1 MNKNDPLAPTP
12 TPRPAA
18 SALLSAWLIPEVPP
32 PFWRAALAAIVAT
45 LAALG
50 MRFALLGPDQ
60 TLGATQAFFPA
71 MVLVTLYAGWRWG
84 LVPIASG
91 AALGWWLWAGRY
103 ADTLSEPQTAS
114 MVLYL
119 VSATATTAVAHG
131 MRAAV
136 IGLAE
141 ARRRQQDAETR
152 LDVTQA
158 AAGVGPWEWDVATGA
173 LLLSPAARRNLRLP
187 LEGPLDF
194 EQVASAVHPEDR
206 HRVQEE
212 IRRAIKSG
220 PLYEV
225 EYRLVDGPDG
235 ERWIHGLGRIERDAA
250 GRAVRVLGVNF
261 EVTKRR
267 QAEEGLRESEA
278 RFRALADSAPALMWI
293 TGMGGSREFVNAA
306 YVDFAGADYRDALT
320 LDWRTRIHPEDLPTI
335 LRAQIAGEASRKP
348 FSLEARYRR
357 PDGQWRW
364 LKSFSQP
371 RYGPGGSFAG
381 FIGIAFD
388 VSDAKEAEAKL
399 TGMNELLADKVDAAV
414 AERDLAQAALSQA
427 QKLEAIG
434 QLTGGVAH
442 DFNNLLTVVIGAL
455 DAVQRHPDDARRR
468 DKMIDAAMTA
478 ARRGEKLT
486 QHLLAFA
493 RRQPLNPEI
502 CRVDRLIA
510 ESEALLRRAVGEVLP
525 LKLSLGSGT
534 RTARIDAGQFEAA
547 LLNLVVN
554 ARDASPPGGAI
565 VVESGP
571 ETLDRPRGE
580 LKPGAYLR
588 VAVRDE
594 GKGMDADTIARAFEP
609 FFTTKASGKGTGLG
623 LSQVYGFVRQSGGEV
638 EIASKP
644 GQGTTVSLLLPASHE
659 GAILQAAPVAP
670 PAPRPGVEVLLA
682 EDDVE
687 VGDLVEAM
695 LIELGHNV
703 RRAGDADEALSMA
716 RAHPDLG
723 LLLTDVMMP
732 GDKSG
737 VDLAS
742 ILSAERPELPILLSS
757 GYTGQELA
765 EARAAPWPL
774 LRKPYALDA
783 LVRAIDQAFET
794 RRPH

>member
-1 MNKNDPLAPTP
+1 MNKNDPLPQASK
-12 TPRPAA
+12 PRRST

-32 PFWRAALAAIVAT
+32 PFWRAATAAVVAT
-45 LAALG
+45 LTALG

-60 TLGATQAFFPA
+60 AIGATQAFFPA

-84 LVPIASG
+84 VAPLVCG
-91 AALGWWLWAGRY
+91 GLLGWWLWAGRY
-103 ADTLSEPQTAS
+103 GEPLSEAESAS
-114 MVLYL
+114 LVLYL
-119 VSATATTAVAHG
+119 ISAAATTAVAHG
-131 MRAAV
+131 LREAV
-136 IGLAE
+136 AHLGE
-141 ARRRQQDAETR
+141 ARRRQVQAEAR

-158 AAGVGPWEWDVATGA
+158 AAGVGPWEWDVASGA
-173 LLLSPAARRNLRLP
+173 LHLSPAARRNLRLP
-187 LEGPLDF
+187 LDGPLSFDD
-194 EQVASAVHPEDR
+194 VAGAVHPDDR
-206 HRVQEE
+206 PKVREQ
-212 IRRAIKSG
+212 IRQAIKSG
-220 PLYEV
+220 PIYEV
-225 EYRLVDGPDG
+225 EYRLTDSQEG
-235 ERWIHGLGRIERDAA
+235 ERWIHGRGQIERDSA

-261 EVTKRR
+261 DVTKRR

-293 TGMGGSREFVNAA
+293 TGQGGARDFVNAA
-306 YVDFAGADYRDALT
+306 YVDFAGADYRAALT
-320 LDWRTRIHPEDLPTI
+320 LDWRTRIHPEDLPSI
-335 LRAQIAGEASRKP
+335 LKSQLAGETSRKP

-357 PDGQWRW
+357 PDGEWRW

-371 RYGPGGSFAG
+371 RYGPGGAFAG

-388 VSDAKEAEAKL
+388 VSEAKEAEAQL
-399 TGMNELLADKVDAAV
+399 TGMNELLADKVDTAL
-414 AERDLAQAALSQA
+414 AERDLAQAALSQS

-455 DAVQRHPDDARRR
+455 DVVQRHPDDARRR
-468 DKMIDAAMTA
+468 DKMVDAALSA

-493 RRQPLNPEI
+493 RRQPLNPQV
-502 CRVDRLIA
+502 CRVDRVIA

-534 RTARIDAGQFEAA
+534 RTALIDSGQFEAA

-554 ARDASPPGGAI
+554 ARDASPPGGTI

-571 ETLDRPRGE
+571 ETLAKTRGE

-588 VAVRDE
+588 VSVCDE
-594 GKGMDADTIARAFEP
+594 GAGMDADTIARAFEP

-644 GQGTTVSLLLPASHE
+644 GKGTTVSMLLPASHE
-659 GAILQAAPVAP
+659 GAILQDAPVAA

-682 EDDVE
+682 EDDSE

-695 LIELGHNV
+695 LTELGHHV
-703 RRAGDADEALSMA
+703 RRAGDADEALSVA
-716 RAHPDLG
+716 RAHPELG
-723 LLLTDVMMP
+723 LLVTDVMMP

-742 ILSAERPELPILLSS
+742 ILSAERPDLPILLSS

-765 EARAAPWPL
+765 QARATPWPL

-783 LVRAIDQAFET
+783 LIRAIDQAFEA
-794 RRPH
+794 RRMH

>member
-1 MNKNDPLAPTP
+1 MNKNDPLP
-12 TPRPAA
+12 PASKPHRST

-32 PFWRAALAAIVAT
+32 PAWRAATAAAIAT
-45 LAALG
+45 IAALG

-60 TLGATQAFFPA
+60 AIGATQAFFPA

-84 LVPIASG
+84 LVPIAAGG
-91 AALGWWLWAGRY
+91 ALAWWLWGGRY
-103 ADTLSEPQTAS
+103 GEALSDSESAC
-114 MVLYL
+114 MVLYGI
-119 VSATATTAVAHG
+119 SAIATTTAAHGLREAVAN
-131 MRAAV
+131 
-136 IGLAE
+136 LAE
-141 ARRRQQDAETR
+141 ARHRQLDAETR
-152 LDVTQA
+152 LDATQA
-158 AAGVGPWEWDVATGA
+158 AAGVGPWEWDVTTGD
-173 LLLSPAARRNLRLP
+173 LHLSPAARRNLRLP
-187 LEGPLDF
+187 LDVPLTFDD
-194 EQVASAVHPEDR
+194 VAAAVHPDDR
-206 HRVQEE
+206 AQVREQ
-212 IRRAIKSG
+212 IRQAVKSG
-220 PLYEV
+220 PIYEV
-225 EYRLVDGPDG
+225 EYRLVDSQEG
-235 ERWIHGLGRIERDAA
+235 ERWIHGRGQIQRGPD
-250 GRAVRVLGVNF
+250 GRALRVLGVNF
-261 EVTKRR
+261 DVTKRR

-293 TGMGGSREFVNAA
+293 TGQGGARDFVNAA
-306 YVDFAGADYRDALT
+306 YVDFAGADYRAALT
-320 LDWRTRIHPEDLPTI
+320 LDWRTRIHPQDLPGI
-335 LRAQIAGEASRKP
+335 LKAQIAGETSRKA

-357 PDGQWRW
+357 PDGEWRW

-371 RYGPGGSFAG
+371 RYGPGGAFAG

-388 VSDAKEAEAKL
+388 VTEAKEAEAQL
-399 TGMNELLADKVDAAV
+399 TGLNERLADKVETAV
-414 AERDLAQAALSQA
+414 AERDLVQAALNQS

-455 DAVQRHPDDARRR
+455 DVVQRHPGDARRR
-468 DKMIDAAMTA
+468 DKMIDAALSA

-502 CRVDRLIA
+502 CRVDRVIA

-534 RTARIDAGQFEAA
+534 RTALIDASQFEAA

-571 ETLDRPRGE
+571 ETLKEGRGE

-594 GKGMDADTIARAFEP
+594 GHGMDAATIARAFEP
-609 FFTTKASGKGTGLG
+609 FFTTKATGKGTGLG

-638 EIASKP
+638 EIASRP
-644 GQGTTVSLLLPASHE
+644 GKGTTVSLLLPASHE
-659 GAILQAAPVAP
+659 GAILQAAPVAA

-682 EDDVE
+682 EDDAE

-695 LIELGHNV
+695 LTELGHHV
-703 RRAGDADEALSMA
+703 RRAGDADEALIVA
-716 RAHPDLG
+716 RAHPELG
-723 LLLTDVMMP
+723 LLVTDVIMP

-737 VDLAS
+737 VDLAA
-742 ILSAERPELPILLSS
+742 ILSAERPDLPILLSS

-765 EARAAPWPL
+765 QARATPWPL
-774 LRKPYALDA
+774 LKKPYALDA
-783 LVRAIDQAFET
+783 LVRAIDQAFEA
-794 RRPH
+794 RRMH